1 MDVGNGLV
9 PDGVPVLSPEAERRR
24 EPRIPI
30 GLRVVEISGAA
41 TYFQYATN
49 LSAGGLYLDGTLA
62 QPPGTEVKL
71 LLMLPGDSLPTSV
84 PARVVG
90 PGPRSRGVRLAFV
103 DEPDSRLRRRLR
115 ELVAEKSAPHSAP

>member
-1 MDVGNGLV
+1 MEDGLISTAAR
-9 PDGVPVLSPEAERRR
+9 GIERRR

-30 GLRVVEISGAA
+30 GLRVVEISGAT

-62 QPPGTEVKL
+62 HPPGTRVTL

-84 PARVVG
+84 PAEVVG
-90 PGPRSRGVRLAFV
+90 PGPGARGVHLAFV

-115 ELVAEKSAPHSAP
+115 ELVAEKSAAHRAP